1 MTDSVF
7 NPTGGGGGIDKT
19 RFPTKGVAPLS
30 HKEGEKLEGKSFRE
44 IFQAHIDEVNR
55 LQMAADNKMTD
66 FVTGKTDNISD
77 VLDAVKKAELAFK
90 TLMQI
95 RNKLVDAYEELNRMR
110 F

>member
-1 MTDSVF
+1 MSDSVF
-7 NPTGGGGGIDKT
+7 NPTGGGPVDKS
-19 RFPTKGVAPLS
+19 RFPQRPGVSPLS
-30 HKEGEKLEGKSFRE
+30 RKEGEKLEGKTFKE
-44 IFQAHIDEVNR
+44 IFTAHIDEVNR
-55 LQMAADNKMTD
+55 LQMDADNQMSD

-95 RNKLVDAYEELNRMR
+95 RNKLLDAYDELNRMR